1 MKKLLSVAILL
12 ASSFILSHASCPIS
26 PKTNDSEL
34 VVIAAANEE
43 FVDSVE
49 AQNAKGTE
57 TKYFNVYGRRQ
68 ANGKYWYFV
77 KYSTREFGIQYAD
90 NNRYK
95 PFYIK
100 INGER
105 WYFASQ
111 RLDLYTGK
119 TDQW

>member
-12 ASSFILSHASCPIS
+12 ASSFILSHASYPIS

-34 VVIAAANEE
+34 VVLAAANEE
-43 FVDSVE
+43 YVDSVE
-49 AQNAKGTE
+49 AQNAKGTK
-57 TKYFNVYGRRQ
+57 TKYFTVYGRRQ

-77 KYSTREFGIQYAD
+77 KYYTREYDIQYAD

-95 PFYIK
+95 PFYIN

-105 WYFASQ
+105 WYFDSKE
-111 RLDLYTGK
+111 LDRNCGK